1 MNKGP
6 GWKNQIEKRNGRGEG
21 YMDDRMEGGREREG
35 AISSL
40 LVLLSSE
47 RERERTERA
56 R

>member
-1 MNKGP
+1 
-6 GWKNQIEKRNGRGEG
+6 
-21 YMDDRMEGGREREG
+21 MDDRMEGGREREG